1 MRTILALATV
11 LTLGFTSTS
20 PQTVWKVDQAHSRV
34 DFSVAHLVIAEV
46 TGRFT
51 DFTVTLNQGN
61 DDFTG
66 SELTAVIKTSS
77 INTDNEGRD
86 KHLRSDDFLNAEK
99 YPEIT
104 FKSTSFEK
112 TGDGK
117 YRIAGN
123 LTIRDVTKPVV
134 LDAVYKGS
142 VTDPWGNLKSAFKAT
157 TTIDRFDYGVKW
169 NTAIDS
175 GGLVAGKDIS
185 ITLNIEL
192 AKQK

>member
-1 MRTILALATV
+1 MRTILALAAAAA
-11 LTLGFTSTS
+11 LGFTSTT

-51 DFTVTLNQGN
+51 DFTVTLNQGK

-66 SELTAVIKTSS
+66 SELSAVIKTAS

-86 KHLRSDDFLNAEK
+86 KHIRSDDFLNAEK

-112 TGDGK
+112 TGDNT
-117 YRIAGN
+117 YRINGN

-134 LDAVYKGS
+134 LEAIYKGT
-142 VTDPWGNLKSAFKAT
+142 VTDPWGNVKSAFKAT
-157 TTIDRFDYGVKW
+157 TTVDRFEYGVKW
-169 NTAIDS
+169 NKAIDT